1 MGVKNVLDFVE
12 VRNVSKPPVHL
23 PEQDHIDLFP
33 LNALQEFTDGLSFFQ
48 FFPGSLPLIGEGS
61 DNTHTMSRGVGLQVF
76 LLGLERISVKGLFG
90 GADTD
95 IACGAKN
102 FGHKISSSM

>member
-23 PEQDHIDLFP
+23 PEQDHVDLF
-33 LNALQEFTDGLSFFQ
+33 LFNALQELTDGFSFFQ
-48 FFPGSLPLIGEGS
+48 LFPGGLPFIGEGS
-61 DNTHTMSRGVGLQVF
+61 NNTHTMCRCVGFQVF

-95 IACGAKN
+95 VACGAKN